1 MKRNEYFKRALE
13 LYDSGQVS
21 GEVYDAMIMN
31 ADCFCDED
39 DEEDEED
46 GYGLPR
52 TYARLDFSPQAFEKA
67 IAISV
72 LPTPGTS
79 SNSTFPLARMAAITF
94 SMQSSLPIITFF
106 TSSMTK

>member
-52 TYARLDFSPQAFEKA
+52 TYAEIEYDDFDNPEA
-67 IAISV
+67 IAGARFDDICLDYTKNSRK
-72 LPTPGTS
+72 LSTKRTS
-79 SNSTFPLARMAAITF
+79 HV
-94 SMQSSLPIITFF
+94 
-106 TSSMTK
+106 